1 MCILSA
7 VDIIL
12 KTKKIIKTIK
22 ATPFNDLPT
31 IKMVCN
37 RVCVQSSGTTY
48 QGTEITNFEKA
59 IEYFKGKY
67 SDLVEN
73 VLVCL
78 LNRIK
83 VQCMEILS
91 HI

>member
-7 VDIIL
+7 IMATPLDDL
-12 KTKKIIKTIK
+12 CTIK
-22 ATPFNDLPT
+22 
-31 IKMVCN
+31 IVCS

-48 QGTEITNFEKA
+48 QGTDITNFEKA

-67 SDLVEN
+67 SDLVDK

-78 LNRIK
+78 YNRIK
-83 VQCMEILS
+83 GAET
-91 HI
+91 